1 MESVATTQAPMV
13 SIVIPAWN
21 KWSFTSRCLESLAAQ
36 TSGVPFEVIVVDN
49 GSTDETAAALPR
61 VPGLRVHR
69 NDGNLGFARAC
80 NQGAAMARGPYLLFL
95 NNDTEALPGWLPPMV
110 RLLES
115 APDIAMVGSK
125 LLFPDG
131 TIQHAGVAVAYAS
144 PLPICPFHIHQKK
157 PPEASTR
164 PLELEAVTAA
174 CMLVRAEVFRAAGGF
189 DEAFRNGYE
198 DVDLCFKVREAGHR
212 IAYTPESV
220 LIHHESMTP
229 GRFDANTQN
238 EDLLNRRWLGR
249 FKAFDLDRRRER
261 PPRPPPGTRTPIS
274 VVVPTQDALHYIAA
288 CLEDLADQLDPGDEV
303 LVADAGSKDCTL
315 QFVAQFAAEH
325 PGLVRVVTGP
335 PGGGAGAAVQAA
347 LAQARP
353 GPCLLVRPELRLT
366 PDYTAAMAGALA
378 RLGAQALICSPVL
391 QAGFCAA
398 GSSAALR
405 SLVAAAPEALFQ
417 PSAKALEAAAQR
429 LPGARLLLLK
439 AVG

>member
-1 MESVATTQAPMV
+1 MPPTGDAAPLV

-21 KWSFTSRCLESLAAQ
+21 KWDFTSRCLASLAAH
-36 TSGVPFEVIVVDN
+36 TGEVPHEIIVVDN
-49 GSTDETAAALPR
+49 GSSDETATALPR
-61 VPGLRVHR
+61 APGVRVHR
-69 NDGNLGFARAC
+69 NQSNLGFARAC
-80 NQGAAMARGPYLLFL
+80 NQGAALARGPYVLFL

-131 TIQHAGVAVAYAS
+131 TIQHAGVAVAYAA

-157 PPEASTR
+157 PPGTSTR

-174 CMLVRAEVFRAAGGF
+174 CMLVRAGVFRAAGGF

-229 GRFDANTQN
+229 GRFDANTHN
-238 EDLLNRRWLGR
+238 EDLLNRRWMGR
-249 FKAFDLDRRRER
+249 FKAFDLDRRCER
-261 PPRPPPGTRTPIS
+261 PPRPPPGARPPIS
-274 VVVPTQDALHYIAA
+274 VVVPTLDALHYIAA
-288 CLEDLADQLDPGDEV
+288 CLEDLADQLCPGDEV

-315 QFVAQFAAEH
+315 QFVAQFAGEH
-325 PGLVRVVTGP
+325 PGMVRVVSGP
-335 PGGGAGAAVQAA
+335 PGGGAGAAVWAA
-347 LAQARP
+347 LAQVLP
-353 GPCLLVRPELRLT
+353 GLCLIVRPELRLT
-366 PDYTAAMAGALA
+366 PDYAVAMAGALS
-378 RLGAQALICSPVL
+378 RLGAKTLICSPVP

-398 GSSAALR
+398 GSSAALQ
-405 SLVAAAPEALFQ
+405 SLLTASPDVLSQ
-417 PSAKALEAAAQR
+417 PSGAALEAAVQR
-429 LPGARLLLLK
+429 LPGARLVLLG
-439 AVG
+439 AAG